1 MSELIIPKI
10 DVLSLTLD
18 GFEGPIDLLLSL
30 ARDHKIDL
38 TKLSI
43 LKLAE
48 QYLEFL
54 DDVIKKD
61 IDIAAEY
68 LVMGA
73 WLAFLKSKLLLPED
87 KIESL
92 QTAEEMSELLEF
104 QIKRLEGIQKVSK
117 LLFKK
122 HQLGTHFFKRGDP
135 EFFNINNTINYEL
148 SLYDL
153 IKTYGKI
160 VTKDNNKS
168 IIIAETKL
176 YSVEDAINRLKKLL
190 KTSDGWLNL
199 LDFIPKNIIDKL
211 EIKSSLAS
219 HFVASLELVKEGDIS
234 LRQDNFNDKILI
246 SSKNK

>member
-92 QTAEEMSELLEF
+92 QTAEEMSKLLEF

-135 EFFNINNTINYEL
+135 EFFNINNTVNYEL

-168 IIIAETKL
+168 ITIAETKL

-190 KTSDGWLNL
+190 KTSHGWLNL
-199 LDFIPKNIIDKL
+199 VDFIPKNIKDKL
-211 EIKSSLAS
+211 EIKSFLAS

-234 LRQDNFNDKILI
+234 LRQDNFMDKILI
-246 SSKNK
+246 SSKYK

>member
-117 LLFKK
+117 LLLKK

-168 IIIAETKL
+168 ITIAETKL

>member
-87 KIESL
+87 KIESS

-135 EFFNINNTINYEL
+135 EFFNINNTVNYEL

-153 IKTYGKI
+153 IKTYVKI
-160 VTKDNNKS
+160 VTNDNNKS

-199 LDFIPKNIIDKL
+199 LHFIPKNIIDKL

>member
-1 MSELIIPKI
+1 MSELTIPKI

-87 KIESL
+87 KIESS

-117 LLFKK
+117 LLLKK

-199 LDFIPKNIIDKL
+199 LDFIPKNILDKL

>member
-1 MSELIIPKI
+1 MSELNISKI

-54 DDVIKKD
+54 DHIIKKD

-87 KIESL
+87 KIEST
-92 QTAEEMSELLEF
+92 QTAEEMSKLLEF

-135 EFFNINNTINYEL
+135 EYFNVNNTVNYEL
-148 SLYDL
+148 SLYNL
-153 IKTYGKI
+153 IKTYGK
-160 VTKDNNKS
+160 
-168 IIIAETKL
+168 
-176 YSVEDAINRLKKLL
+176 NRYK
-190 KTSDGWLNL
+190 
-199 LDFIPKNIIDKL
+199 
-211 EIKSSLAS
+211 
-219 HFVASLELVKEGDIS
+219 
-234 LRQDNFNDKILI
+234 R
-246 SSKNK
+246 

>member
-1 MSELIIPKI
+1 MSELTIPKI

-87 KIESL
+87 KIESS

-135 EFFNINNTINYEL
+135 EFFNINNTVNYEL

-168 IIIAETKL
+168 ITIAETKL

-199 LDFIPKNIIDKL
+199 LDFIPKNIKDNL

-234 LRQDNFNDKILI
+234 LKQDNFNDKILI

>member
-87 KIESL
+87 KIESS

-199 LDFIPKNIIDKL
+199 LDFIPKNIKDKL

-234 LRQDNFNDKILI
+234 LKQDNFNDKILI

>member
-117 LLFKK
+117 LLLKK

-190 KTSDGWLNL
+190 KISDGWLNL

-234 LRQDNFNDKILI
+234 LRQDKFNDKILI

>member
-30 ARDHKIDL
+30 ARNHKIDL

-54 DDVIKKD
+54 DNIIKKD

-73 WLAFLKSKLLLPED
+73 WLAFLKSKLLLPQD
-87 KIESL
+87 KIEST

-117 LLFKK
+117 LLFNK

-135 EFFNINNTINYEL
+135 EYFNVNNTVNYEL
-148 SLYDL
+148 SLYNL

-168 IIIAETKL
+168 ITIPESKL
-176 YSVEDAINRLKKLL
+176 YSVEDAINSLKSLIKS
-190 KTSDGWLNL
+190 SDGWQNL
-199 LDFIPKNIIDKL
+199 LEFIPKNINNKL
-211 EIKSSLAS
+211 ELKSALAS

-234 LRQDNFNDKILI
+234 IRQDNFNDKILI
-246 SSKNK
+246 SSNNK

>member
-1 MSELIIPKI
+1 MSELTIPKI

-92 QTAEEMSELLEF
+92 QTAEELSELLEF

-135 EFFNINNTINYEL
+135 EFFNINNTVNYEL

-168 IIIAETKL
+168 KTIAETKL

>member
-1 MSELIIPKI
+1 MSELITPKI

-87 KIESL
+87 KIESS

-117 LLFKK
+117 LLLKK

-176 YSVEDAINRLKKLL
+176 YSVENAINRLKKLL

-219 HFVASLELVKEGDIS
+219 HFVASLELVREGDIS

>member
-1 MSELIIPKI
+1 MSELTIPKI

-87 KIESL
+87 KIESS

-135 EFFNINNTINYEL
+135 EFFNINNTVNYEL

-168 IIIAETKL
+168 ITIAETKL

-190 KTSDGWLNL
+190 KTSDGWLDL
-199 LDFIPKNIIDKL
+199 LDFIPKNIKDKL

-234 LRQDNFNDKILI
+234 LKQDNFNDKILI

>member
-135 EFFNINNTINYEL
+135 EFFNVNNTVNYDL

-176 YSVEDAINRLKKLL
+176 YSVEDAIISLKKLL
-190 KTSDGWLNL
+190 NTSAGWLNL
-199 LDFIPKNIIDKL
+199 LDFIPKNIKDKL

>member
-87 KIESL
+87 KIESS

-135 EFFNINNTINYEL
+135 EFFNINNTVNYEL

-199 LDFIPKNIIDKL
+199 LDFIPKNIINKL

-234 LRQDNFNDKILI
+234 LKQDNFNDKILI

>member
-1 MSELIIPKI
+1 MSELTIPKI

-92 QTAEEMSELLEF
+92 QTAEEMSELLEL

-135 EFFNINNTINYEL
+135 EFFNINNTVNYEL

-153 IKTYGKI
+153 IKAYGKI

-168 IIIAETKL
+168 ITIAETKL
-176 YSVEDAINRLKKLL
+176 YSVEDAINRLKKSL

-199 LDFIPKNIIDKL
+199 LDFIPKNIKDKL

-219 HFVASLELVKEGDIS
+219 HFVASLELVKEGDIF

>member
-87 KIESL
+87 KIESS

-117 LLFKK
+117 LLLKK

-234 LRQDNFNDKILI
+234 LRQENFNDKILI

>member
-234 LRQDNFNDKILI
+234 LRQNNFNDKILI

>member
-87 KIESL
+87 KIESS

-117 LLFKK
+117 LLLKK

-211 EIKSSLAS
+211 EMKSSLAS

>member
-1 MSELIIPKI
+1 MSELTIPKI

-87 KIESL
+87 KIESS

-117 LLFKK
+117 LLLKK

-190 KTSDGWLNL
+190 KTSHGWLNL
-199 LDFIPKNIIDKL
+199 LDFIPKNIKDKL

-234 LRQDNFNDKILI
+234 LKQDNFNDKILI

>member
-1 MSELIIPKI
+1 VSELIIPKI

-87 KIESL
+87 KIESS

-117 LLFKK
+117 LLLKK

-199 LDFIPKNIIDKL
+199 LDFIPKNILDKL

>member
-168 IIIAETKL
+168 ITIAETKL

-199 LDFIPKNIIDKL
+199 LDFIPKNIKDKF

>member
-87 KIESL
+87 KIESS

-117 LLFKK
+117 LLLKK

-135 EFFNINNTINYEL
+135 EFFNINNTVNYEL

-153 IKTYGKI
+153 IKTYVKI

-190 KTSDGWLNL
+190 KTSHGWLNL
-199 LDFIPKNIIDKL
+199 LDSIPKNIKDKL

>member
-87 KIESL
+87 KIESS

-117 LLFKK
+117 LLLKK

-199 LDFIPKNIIDKL
+199 LDFIPKNIIDKFEL
-211 EIKSSLAS
+211 KSSLAS
-219 HFVASLELVKEGDIS
+219 HFVASLELVKEGDMS